1 MNTPETRENR
11 LKRLTMRSQRR
22 GIREMDLILGPF
34 ATASLAA
41 MPEADLVQYEALLA
55 ENDQD
60 LYRWVT
66 GATPAPDRYAS
77 LLSRIMA
84 AHRPRPAGA

>member
-1 MNTPETRENR
+1 MNTTETRENR

-34 ATASLAA
+34 AEAHLAA
-41 MPEADLVQYEALLA
+41 MTEAGLALYEALLS

-60 LYRWVT
+60 LYSWAT
-66 GATPAPDRYAS
+66 GAMQVPARYAA

-84 AHRPRPAGA
+84 AHHHRQGGA

>member
-1 MNTPETRENR
+1 MIRSESRDSR
-11 LKRLTMRSQRR
+11 LKRLAMRSHRR

-34 ATASLAA
+34 ADAHLAGMSA
-41 MPEADLVQYEALLA
+41 ADLDRYEALLD

-60 LYRWVT
+60 LLAWIT
-66 GATPAPDRYAS
+66 GAAPMPDRWRP

-84 AHRPRPAGA
+84 AHRPRPPRA

>member
-1 MNTPETRENR
+1 MNTNEPRENR

-34 ATASLAA
+34 AEAHLAA
-41 MPEADLVQYEALLA
+41 MIDDDLVLYEALLA

-66 GATPAPDRYAS
+66 GAASAPEPYAP
-77 LLSRIMA
+77 LLTRIMA
-84 AHRPRPAGA
+84 AHRPRPSGA

>member
-1 MNTPETRENR
+1 MHPDEPRENR

-34 ATASLAA
+34 AVANLAA
-41 MPEADLVQYEALLA
+41 MAEPDLALYEALLA

-66 GATPAPDRYAS
+66 GATPAPDRYAA
-77 LLSRIMA
+77 LFARIMA
-84 AHRPRPAGA
+84 AHRPCPGGA